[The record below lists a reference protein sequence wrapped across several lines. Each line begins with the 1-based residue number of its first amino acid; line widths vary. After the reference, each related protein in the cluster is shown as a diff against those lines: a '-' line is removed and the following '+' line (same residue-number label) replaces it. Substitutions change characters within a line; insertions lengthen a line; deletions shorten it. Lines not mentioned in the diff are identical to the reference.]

1 MSESIHGHQVM
12 QMMANSG
19 KTYTKS
25 ELQAQIA
32 LNFGEDARFHTCMD
46 SDMSSA
52 DLIDFLT
59 SKGKF
64 IESEQGFSLPKENIC
79 Q

>member
-12 QMMANSG
+12 QMMANSA

-32 LNFGEDARFHTCMD
+32 ATFGEHARFHTCMD
-46 SDMSSA
+46 SDLSSA
-52 DLIDFLT
+52 ELIDFLT

-64 IESEQGFSLPKENIC
+64 IESEQGVSLPTENMC
-79 Q
+79 

>member
-12 QMMANSG
+12 QMMASSA

-32 LNFGEDARFHTCMD
+32 STFGADARFHTCMD
-46 SDMSSA
+46 SDMSST

-64 IESEQGFSLPKENIC
+64 IESAQGISLPQENIC
-79 Q
+79 E